1 MCFARGPKAG
11 TFSASA
17 IDSSKKPP
25 SHLWTLNACWRGCKL
40 DQPDRNYIQAWKQ
53 YSCSFFQEQCSKKGR
68 ILRVLPLP
76 NGDGHVC
83 RESTS
88 CLPKPPYFFKS
99 VPWRPEQWEDSLKT
113 HLSTTWCPMFWELIE
128 QGVSPWGAY
137 EHVEMYV
144 NWQRLCHSRST
155 IDHFL
160 PKDPRSSAWI
170 SHH

>member
-1 MCFARGPKAG
+1 MCFARGPKSG

-17 IDSSKKPP
+17 IDSSKKPPSP

-40 DQPDRNYIQAWKQ
+40 DQSDRNYIQAWKQ

-99 VPWRPEQWEDSLKT
+99 APWRPEQWEDSLKN
-113 HLSTTWCPMFWELIE
+113 HWSTTGWLM
-128 QGVSPWGAY
+128 S
-137 EHVEMYV
+137 HVLGID
-144 NWQRLCHSRST
+144 RTGCLSLRSLWACRDVCKLT
-155 IDHFL
+155 KTMSFQKHDRPF
-160 PKDPRSSAWI
+160 SS
-170 SHH
+170 